1 MHVVPAINADAAE
14 ILALQK
20 RAYALEAE
28 VTGDYHMEPLTQSL
42 ESIRAD
48 FARMVVLKAVEDGR
62 IVGSVRAHQDDGTV
76 TIRRLIVEPELHGR
90 GIGSELLR
98 AIEDRFPTCERYEL
112 FTARQSPRN
121 VRFYARRGYTELRD
135 VPFNEY
141 VTFVYFEKRR

>member
-1 MHVVPAINADAAE
+1 MEILPAGDADAAD

-28 VTGDYHMEPLTQSL
+28 VTGDYHMDPITQTL

-62 IVGSVRAHQDDGTV
+62 ILGSVRAHEDDGIV

-90 GIGSELLR
+90 GIGSQLLR
-98 AIEDRFPTCERYEL
+98 EIEERFPTCQRYAL

-135 VPFNEY
+135 VPMNEF
-141 VTFVYFEKRR
+141 VTLVYFEKRR